1 MPTATVHFHKVIQ
14 DSQDYGSDDE
24 HMVSRVFLTLEA
36 GGKTYPNLTV
46 DIKQT
51 VGATFETSPLEVGP
65 PKGYRGSYNYAAFR
79 ELVEQYYR
87 GLVGK
92 KGRSIGMPGVG
103 GSYIRMRNNTFNQ
116 PHTATFEYTD
126 TSAAW

>member
-1 MPTATVHFHKVIQ
+1 MPTAIVHFHKCIQ

-51 VGATFETSPLEVGP
+51 VGAKFESSPLEVSP
-65 PKGYRGSYNYAAFR
+65 PKGYKGSYNYAAFR
-79 ELVEQYYR
+79 QVVEQYYR
-87 GLVGK
+87 GLVGS
-92 KGRSIGMPGVG
+92 KGRGIRIEG
-103 GSYIRMRNNTFNQ
+103 GSDIRMRNNTFVQ

>member
-1 MPTATVHFHKVIQ
+1 MPTATVHFDKCIQ

-36 GGKTYPNLTV
+36 AGKTYPNLTV

-51 VGATFETSPLEVGP
+51 VGAKFESSPLEVSP
-65 PKGYRGSYNYAAFR
+65 PKGYKGSYNYAAFR

-87 GLVGK
+87 GFVGS
-92 KGRSIGMPGVG
+92 KGRGIRIEG
-103 GSYIRMRNNTFNQ
+103 GADIRMRNNTFVQ
-116 PHTATFEYTD
+116 PRTATFEYTD
-126 TSAAW
+126 GSAAW